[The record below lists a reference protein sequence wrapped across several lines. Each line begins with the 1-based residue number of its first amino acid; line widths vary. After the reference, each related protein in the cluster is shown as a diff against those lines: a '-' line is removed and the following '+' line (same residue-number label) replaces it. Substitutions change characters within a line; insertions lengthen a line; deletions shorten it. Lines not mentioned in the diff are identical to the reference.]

1 MEENIRNMRRRL
13 SPASLLTDDLVLHIL
28 SRVPY
33 ISLCRFKCV
42 SKSWL
47 ALCSDPEIRKKSP
60 QTLSGFFYRSITT
73 WSRHCEFLSQFTNV
87 SGRGQ
92 PMVDPSLS
100 FMPSYYKILLIDSSN
115 GLLLCRCAT
124 SFPKPE
130 YFYVVCNPATEN
142 WIRLPEA
149 EKMARSPIVRLAF
162 DPAASSHFRVFL
174 LVSHRPGLNTDV
186 AGVEVYSSKTGAWT
200 YRQSGW
206 GRDCRVDSASRS
218 VLYNGIMHFATVAS
232 SVVTVDMELNR
243 WGEIPAPQETGSSCL
258 IGLSQGH
265 LYLVQLHNS
274 EDRHLS
280 VWALED
286 YHTQHWILKHSV
298 CTTPLPEWR
307 HVHFSGYREVI
318 AIHPERHL
326 IFFHAGWRGNSDC
339 IVSYDMD
346 SGAVKAIC
354 APGPSCAFTYIP
366 YVPCFSKWLSDEN

>member
-1 MEENIRNMRRRL
+1 
-13 SPASLLTDDLVLHIL
+13 
-28 SRVPY
+28 
-33 ISLCRFKCV
+33 
-42 SKSWL
+42 
-47 ALCSDPEIRKKSP
+47 
-60 QTLSGFFYRSITT
+60 
-73 WSRHCEFLSQFTNV
+73 
-87 SGRGQ
+87 
-92 PMVDPSLS
+92 
-100 FMPSYYKILLIDSSN
+100 
-115 GLLLCRCAT
+115 
-124 SFPKPE
+124 
-130 YFYVVCNPATEN
+130 VCNPATQN

-206 GRDCRVDSASRS
+206 GRDCRVDCASRS

-243 WGEIPAPQETGSSCL
+243 WGEIPAPQETNSSCL

-298 CTTPLPEWR
+298 CTAPLPEWR
-307 HVHFSGYREVI
+307 HVHFAGYREVI
-318 AIHPERHL
+318 AIHSEWHL
-326 IFFHAGWRGNSDC
+326 IFSHAGWRGNSDC

-346 SGAVKAIC
+346 SGVVKAIC